1 MRITDFCPVKRK
13 NRLLIIMAKLLI
25 YQLVI
30 FLILV
35 VVRPLPGFA
44 REVIPSDTI
53 PVNKKPVPEQPD
65 AKKITEQPD
74 VKKVTE
80 QPLDAKSLDIIKEV
94 PKSRRK
100 LKPIAV
106 PAPIPVKPIK
116 IIKPKIIRRVI

>member
-1 MRITDFCPVKRK
+1 MHWKAQKSVTI
-13 NRLLIIMAKLLI
+13 IIMAKLLI
-25 YQLVI
+25 YQLFI
-30 FLILV
+30 FFVLLIV
-35 VVRPLPGFA
+35 KPATGFA
-44 REVIPSDTI
+44 REGMPSDTV
-53 PVNKKPVPEQPD
+53 PVVKKSGP
-65 AKKITEQPD
+65 EQPD

-80 QPLDAKSLDIIKEV
+80 QPLDTKPLDIIKEV